1 MQIYALHMAG
11 STAAG
16 STAYVTLEPCSHHG
30 RTPPCCEALIG
41 AKVNR
46 VVVAMVD
53 PNPLVNSGGIAALR
67 SAGIVVDV
75 MQGVWILSNLGTM
88 LLATHSQAEQGLRQR
103 RRAPSTPTSLSAS
116 RPPRPHPQQHPIRRG
131 AEPTQRRRRWPP
143 TWPSAPSP
151 SASMCRPFWR
161 TRPRTASRAGPRS
174 RGT

>member
-75 MQGVWILSNLGTM
+75 MQGV
-88 LLATHSQAEQGLRQR
+88 
-103 RRAPSTPTSLSAS
+103 
-116 RPPRPHPQQHPIRRG
+116 
-131 AEPTQRRRRWPP
+131 
-143 TWPSAPSP
+143 
-151 SASMCRPFWR
+151 
-161 TRPRTASRAGPRS
+161 
-174 RGT
+174 